1 VYDAAE
7 NLNFKT
13 CLIATRPILSIICI
27 SYNHFD
33 YRRVS

>member
-13 CLIATRPILSIICI
+13 LIATRPILSIICI
-27 SYNHFD
+27 SYNYFD
-33 YRRVS
+33 YGRVT